1 MSQHYVNVPAARS
14 WREISQPVKPRA
26 MSSGGRW
33 RLIRAGVR
41 SVAFVGLLGGLGWGA
56 WTVVAAL
63 QDNPQR
69 IPAAA
74 KAVPMKPPELK
85 TMRDGV
91 LDDAWLARTLEI
103 PPGASL
109 MELDLEKLQA
119 RVLAD
124 QQVLTANLTRLFP
137 DRLIVQVTERMPI
150 ARIRVDLGVVQRDL
164 LVARDGVLFF
174 GTGFDPGMLRTL
186 PWLDGIVIARD
197 GAAFRPIAR
206 MDVVAQLLADA
217 QFSAPHLYH
226 YWQSVSLARLES
238 DRELEVTMKN
248 GTKALFTAKG
258 SFFVQLANFDEI
270 VERLSRI
277 PGARAR
283 VDLTLGRE
291 VPVSVEVVSAP
302 DTRRP
307 PAAADA
313 GSFFPLLPA
322 SPSKNNREL

>member
-1 MSQHYVNVPAARS
+1 
-14 WREISQPVKPRA
+14 

-33 RLIRAGVR
+33 RVVMSALRGLAWIA
-41 SVAFVGLLGGLGWGA
+41 LLGGLGWGA
-56 WTVVAAL
+56 WTVLAAL
-63 QDNPQR
+63 QENPQK
-69 IPAAA
+69 IPEVA
-74 KAVPMKPPELK
+74 KSVPVKPPELK

-91 LDDAWLARTLEI
+91 LDDAWLARTLEL
-103 PPGASL
+103 PLGVSL
-109 MELDLEKLQA
+109 MELDLENLQA

-124 QQVLTANLTRLFP
+124 QQVLTANITRLFP

-150 ARIRVDLGVVQRDL
+150 ARIRVDLGGVPRDL

-174 GTGFDPGMLRTL
+174 GTGFESGMLKTL

-197 GAAFRPIAR
+197 GAAFRPIPR

-217 QFSAPHLYH
+217 QFSAPHLYQ

-238 DRELEVTMKN
+238 DRELEVTMKS

-258 SFFVQLANFDEI
+258 SFFVQLANLDEI

-291 VPVSVEVVSAP
+291 VPVTIETVATS
-302 DTRRP
+302 DLK
-307 PAAADA
+307 PATA
-313 GSFFPLLPA
+313 GSNYPVFPLF
-322 SPSKNNREL
+322 PSSQLKTKREL

>member
-1 MSQHYVNVPAARS
+1 MSN
-14 WREISQPVKPRA
+14 
-26 MSSGGRW
+26 GGRW
-33 RLIRAGVR
+33 RLVMAAVR
-41 SVAFVGLLGGLGWGA
+41 TIAFIALLGGLAGGA
-56 WTVVAAL
+56 WMVVAAL
-63 QDNPQR
+63 QDNPR
-69 IPAAA
+69 EIPAVA
-74 KAVPMKPPELK
+74 KSVPVQLPELK

-124 QQVLTANLTRLFP
+124 QQVLTASITRLFP
-137 DRLIVQVTERMPI
+137 DRMMVQITERMPI
-150 ARIRVDLGVVQRDL
+150 ARIRVDLGGVQRDL

-174 GTGFDPGMLRTL
+174 GTGFDAGMLKTL
-186 PWLDGIVIARD
+186 PWLDGIVISRD

-206 MDVVAQLLADA
+206 MDVVAHLLADA
-217 QFSAPHLYH
+217 QFSAPHLYQ

-258 SFFVQLANFDEI
+258 SFFVQLANLDEI
-270 VERLSRI
+270 VDRLSRI

-291 VPVSVEVVSAP
+291 VPVTIEVVASSDARPAP
-302 DTRRP
+302 D
-307 PAAADA
+307 PARWPVIP
-313 GSFFPLLPA
+313 FFSSSQP
-322 SPSKNNREL
+322 KIKREL